1 MNKDQGIARRKS
13 LLKKLP
19 SDFTRV
25 LMIEDNPGYAE
36 VIQMMLER
44 VKGTRFDVVC
54 VKRLAE
60 GLQRLMDES
69 VDVILVDLT
78 LPDSQGI
85 ATFNAVHA
93 QEPELP
99 IIVLTVTDND
109 ELAFNAV
116 QKGAQDYLVKDQ
128 VDAKLL
134 VRAIRYAI
142 ERKRMEEMLLNAAHE
157 WRTTFDCISD
167 FLCLI
172 DTERNIIRCNKA
184 MTQFLHKSF
193 ADILGQSCCEFVHG
207 TSEPFKECPFE
218 RMRETHRS
226 EVVVLQR
233 GNQWLRVSVDPLL
246 DEEGNLLGGVHIMT
260 DITKDKEVD
269 KMKSELISNVSH
281 ELRTPLSTIQ
291 EGIALVFDGALGPI
305 QEGQKDIL
313 ARVKNNID
321 RLARLINDL
330 LDMSKIEAGKL
341 ELHKSSVD
349 IAALVEEVF
358 SSFQNQAHS
367 KKIQL
372 TSRIKKNVPPLYI
385 DPDRISQVLTNVIAN
400 SIKFTSAHGSITLE
414 LKDEEREVE
423 ISVTDTGIG
432 IAQENLVGLFDRFS
446 QFNRVYGPGER
457 GTGLGLPISKE
468 IVEMHG
474 GRIWVESEV
483 GKGSTITFTV
493 SRLSQDEIFHEYLTT
508 GLQEAML
515 KDCPL
520 SLVVIRVKNIERVI
534 KTYKDEQVF
543 AILREAE
550 ELIAKTLRRKSDIV
564 SRYKYGEII
573 IAILMDTSKQDA
585 LAVKERI
592 RQEVAIEMHEK
603 GWPKDIDLF
612 LDVVTFPDDAAD
624 ETELINTIAKGL
636 WEGETTGQRVTGG
649 NNGQKENIDYR

>member
-1 MNKDQGIARRKS
+1 MNKDQGIARSKS
-13 LLKKLP
+13 LLQKLP
-19 SDFTRV
+19 SDLTRV

-44 VKGTRFDVVC
+44 VKGARFNVVC
-54 VKRLAE
+54 VKRLAD
-60 GLQRLMDES
+60 GLQHLKDES

-78 LPDSQGI
+78 LPDSKGI
-85 ATFNAVHA
+85 DTFNAVHA
-93 QEPELP
+93 QVPELP

-172 DTERNIIRCNKA
+172 DTERNIVRCNKA

-260 DITKDKEVD
+260 DVTKDKEVD

-305 QEGQKDIL
+305 QEGQKDLL
-313 ARVKNNID
+313 ARVKHNID

-349 IAALVEEVF
+349 IAALAEEVF
-358 SSFQNQAHS
+358 STFQSQAHS

-372 TSRIKKNVPPLYI
+372 TSCIKRDVPPLYI

-414 LKDEEREVE
+414 LRDKEREVE

-432 IAQENLVGLFDRFS
+432 IARENIVGLFDRFS

-468 IVEMHG
+468 IVEVHG

-483 GKGSTITFTV
+483 RKGSTITFTV
-493 SRLSQDEIFHEYLTT
+493 PRLTQDEIFHEYLTT

-520 SLVVIRVKNIERVI
+520 SLVFIRVKNIERVI

-543 AILREAE
+543 AILRETE

-585 LAVKERI
+585 LAVRERI

-603 GWPKDIDLF
+603 GWPKDIELF

-624 ETELINTIAKGL
+624 EAELINNIAKGL
-636 WEGETTGQRVTGG
+636 WKEETTEQKITGG